1 VAYFFPKSK
10 DKIMR
15 IASSFALASSLILS
29 AATANTGIPGSIA
42 ARDETMLVTVQAQ
55 GAQVYE
61 CKRDAS
67 GALAWVFRE
76 PIATLTLDGK
86 TVGRHYA
93 GPNWEWSDG
102 SIVVAKVSGNA
113 PGATE
118 RDIPLLRLDVTAR
131 HGSGMLSGVTTIQ
144 RLNTAGGKASGACP
158 RAGDLFSAPYAADY
172 AFYRKASDGL

>member
-1 VAYFFPKSK
+1 MKTAFFVV
-10 DKIMR
+10 
-15 IASSFALASSLILS
+15 LASSLILS
-29 AATANTGIPGSIA
+29 AATANTNIPGSIA
-42 ARDETMLVTVQAQ
+42 ARDETMLVTVHAQ

-67 GALAWVFRE
+67 GALAWAFRE

-86 TVGRHYA
+86 TIGRHYA
-93 GPNWEWSDG
+93 GPNWEWNDG

-131 HGSGMLSGVTTIQ
+131 SGSGVLSGVTTIQ
-144 RLNTAGGKASGACP
+144 RLNTSGGKASGSCP
-158 RAGDLFSAPYAADY
+158 RAGDLLSVPYAADY
-172 AFYRKASDGL
+172 AFYRKAGAASAPSN

>member
-1 VAYFFPKSK
+1 
-10 DKIMR
+10 MR
-15 IASSFALASSLILS
+15 TASILALASSLILT
-29 AATANTGIPGSIA
+29 AATASTNPPDSIA
-42 ARDETMLVTVQAQ
+42 ARGETMLVTVHAH

-61 CKRDAS
+61 CKSDAS
-67 GALAWVFRE
+67 GALVWTFRE

-102 SIVVAKVSGNA
+102 SVVVAKASGSA

-118 RDIPLLRLDVTAR
+118 RDIPLLRLDVTTR

-144 RLNTAGGKASGACP
+144 RLNTSGGKASGPCP
-158 RAGDLFSAPYAADY
+158 HTGDLMSVPYAADY
-172 AFYRKASDGL
+172 AFYRKARAAIAPAD